1 MSSEANTL
9 PTTQTILE
17 SIEALATE
25 MRAGFSAVNQRLS
38 SIEHQL
44 EQMDMRMDGIESIA
58 LQARSEVLGLRKEFK
73 EFRSRFDDPARQP

>member
-17 SIEALATE
+17 SIESLATE
-25 MRAGFSAVNQRLS
+25 MRAGFAR
-38 SIEHQL
+38 IEHQL

-73 EFRSRFDDPARQP
+73 EFRSRFDDPARQS